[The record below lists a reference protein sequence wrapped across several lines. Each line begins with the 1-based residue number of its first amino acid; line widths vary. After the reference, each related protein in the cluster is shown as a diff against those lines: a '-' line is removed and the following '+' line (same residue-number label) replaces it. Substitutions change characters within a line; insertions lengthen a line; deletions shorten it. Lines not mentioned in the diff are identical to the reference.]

1 MKNVTKADI
10 VDFLKQE
17 VSKECEIPVAEVD
30 TRVAF
35 VNFRMDSLKAVYI
48 MDRLEKYVGEELSPL
63 YFWDYPTIDSL
74 SEFLCKEILK
84 DPGGSR

>member
-74 SEFLCKEILK
+74 SEFLCEEILK
-84 DPGGSR
+84 NPGGSR